1 MTAIEAVEILEKF
14 RKTIRDLRPNSI
26 VQSDKNLPFEKGKI
40 KYAHFFYGEHI
51 VKESIITK
59 EMGIMLSESYGIV
72 DSFFVEDPESINIK
86 YREYLAGLKNG
97 FITNFVMPNPFG
109 ECEPVL
115 EFINF
120 LNDCLFKLGKGDM
133 YTIKDGPLNTFLY
146 NVGIKRYK
154 INKDI
159 KSLIRMVNTRLTRTL
174 PILNQ
179 KNDEELI
186 FIK

>member
-1 MTAIEAVEILEKF
+1 LTALEAEKILEDF
-14 RKTIRDLRPNSI
+14 RKTIKDLRPNSI
-26 VQSDKNLPFEKGKI
+26 VQSVKNLPYEKGKI

-51 VKESIITK
+51 VKENIITK

-86 YREYLAGLKNG
+86 YREYIAGLKSG
-97 FITNFVMPNPFG
+97 VITDFVMPNPFG

-120 LNDCLFKLGKGDM
+120 LNECLFKLGKGDM
-133 YTIKDGPLNTFLY
+133 YTYKDGPLHTFVY
-146 NVGIKRYK
+146 NAGQKAAHK
-154 INKDI
+154 EKDLKFCI
-159 KSLIRMVNTRLTRTL
+159 ELANSRLTRTL
-174 PILNQ
+174 PILDQ
-179 KNDEELI
+179 KSDKELI